1 MTKTAASN
9 TVKELPGY
17 PVQNSPSGNYLWG
30 GPAGRGG
37 IVYDIVWRRCPRR
50 TPWMMLRM
58 PVCSY
63 PIIVTHL
70 SFNFLCLLLLY
81 SIYLN
86 GLYICTNLD
95 VLLDLCNLRWPDPAR
110 RHGVNSVTEKN
121 MSFKAKTTI
130 TIFSKVGLTS
140 KRSTSLSVRSNWTN
154 WYRAIKLVYRND
166 KKMKRLILWHTV
178 SMKSYIWLSCFW

>member
-1 MTKTAASN
+1 MTKTHVSE

-17 PVQNSPSGNYLWG
+17 PVQNSPSGNYFWG

-50 TPWMMLRM
+50 TPWMMLRT

-86 GLYICTNLD
+86 VWNGHGYRQSHWVRLTVTVCILLCVQWESALERWKPQWRFLDRWMVKTGFCQRQFRQTNEHQRYLNKM
-95 VLLDLCNLRWPDPAR
+95 LNSEL
-110 RHGVNSVTEKN
+110 HGEVE
-121 MSFKAKTTI
+121 FIQTI
-130 TIFSKVGLTS
+130 
-140 KRSTSLSVRSNWTN
+140 
-154 WYRAIKLVYRND
+154 
-166 KKMKRLILWHTV
+166 
-178 SMKSYIWLSCFW
+178 